1 MENKEEITEFSE
13 EIIISDKPIL
23 KNQPRKLNS
32 KIIGKKTILRKG
44 LKSKP
49 PLEKSPPKKS
59 NAESLIDTIVKT
71 YWTSKWKEQITI
83 KKFSRVGYNKKRG
96 DFRTLCMKLNHSMKY
111 HQYLYLAK
119 LFDNMEKLPVK
130 PNIKH
135 DDFYGKV
142 KLVSKNDNK
151 IKNYE
156 KTEIKDDEN
165 IIFDK
170 VEIKIDI
177 PKVVEVENNPDKIK
191 EKEEQKDNIIIED
204 KKEIE
209 NESIPKLKTKEKK
222 IIKRKKIENNENDN
236 LDNKNIENDNKE
248 KDIPNDNNNIK
259 FIDALKDVI
268 EKIIKRGSCEKKSS
282 ANNEIN
288 FEQENDKKEKN
299 LDQNTKNEDVEPI
312 NNKETMIENEDVFSN
327 KDEKQTETITKKEG
341 KSLSKRIKLIKENY
355 LKKNEI
361 KEDKK

>member
-1 MENKEEITEFSE
+1 MENKEEINEFSE

-44 LKSKP
+44 LKSKS
-49 PLEKSPPKKS
+49 PLPKSPPKKS

-71 YWTSKWKEQITI
+71 YWTSKWKEQVTI

-111 HQYLYLAK
+111 HQYLYLVK
-119 LFDNMEKLPVK
+119 LFDNMEKLPIK
-130 PNIKH
+130 TNIKH

-151 IKNYE
+151 IKNNE
-156 KTEIKDDEN
+156 KTEIKDDDN

-177 PKVVEVENNPDKIK
+177 PKIVEEENNPDKIK
-191 EKEEQKDNIIIED
+191 EKEEQKDNILIED

-222 IIKRKKIENNENDN
+222 IIKRKKIDNNENNN

-248 KDIPNDNNNIK
+248 KNIVNDNNNIK
-259 FIDALKDVI
+259 FIDALRDVI
-268 EKIIKRGSCEKKSS
+268 EKVIKRGSCEKKS
-282 ANNEIN
+282 
-288 FEQENDKKEKN
+288 
-299 LDQNTKNEDVEPI
+299 DQNTRNEDAEPI
-312 NNKETMIENEDVFSN
+312 NNKETMIENENVFTN
-327 KDEKQTETITKKEG
+327 KEEKLTEAIPKKEG

-355 LKKNEI
+355 MKKNEI